1 MSIILE
7 NRLCR
12 NVGLLYLKLIL
23 LPTVTEYIPPVLDK
37 TFAIRA
43 ENMFWWT
50 LLTRETALTFW
61 VMWSKSLVYVCKK
74 MCLRLAEIH
83 MDPLHYTD
91 VIMGVMA
98 SQITSLSIVC
108 STVCSGRGQ
117 RKHKSSASLTFVR
130 GIHWW
135 PVNSPHKGPVTRK
148 MLTFD
153 NVVMIYLIATCLC
166 YPCSTLILNWYNPER
181 AHYALD

>member
-50 LLTRETALTFW
+50 LLTWEPALTFW
-61 VMWSKSLVYVCKK
+61 VMWSISLVYVCKK
-74 MCLRLAEIH
+74 MCLRLAEKH
-83 MDPLHYTD
+83 MDRLHYTD
-91 VIMGVMA
+91 VIMGALA
-98 SQITSLSIVC
+98 SQIISLSIVC
-108 STVCSGRGQ
+108 STVCSGPDQ
-117 RKHKSSASLTFVR
+117 RKHKSSASLAFVR
-130 GIHWW
+130 GIHRW
-135 PVNSPHKGPVTRK
+135 PVNSFHKGPVTGKIWWHRN
-148 MLTFD
+148 D
-153 NVVMIYLIATCLC
+153 IAYCYLSLLPMSAPLFWITTGIHIKYMAA
-166 YPCSTLILNWYNPER
+166 LI
-181 AHYALD
+181 

>member
-50 LLTRETALTFW
+50 LLTWETALTFW
-61 VMWSKSLVYVCKK
+61 VMWSISLVYVCKK
-74 MCLRLAEIH
+74 MCLRLAEKH

-91 VIMGVMA
+91 VIMGTMV
-98 SQITSLSIVC
+98 SQITSLSIVQLF
-108 STVCSGRGQ
+108 VQ
-117 RKHKSSASLTFVR
+117 AQIKENIKSSRHWPLWGEFTGYRWIPLTKGQLR
-130 GIHWW
+130 GKCLH
-135 PVNSPHKGPVTRK
+135 
-148 MLTFD
+148 
-153 NVVMIYLIATCLC
+153 LIT
-166 YPCSTLILNWYNPER
+166 S
-181 AHYALD
+181 